1 MLRLFEGVA
10 AEIEEER
17 HPQLGER
24 LPPDAERLATVFQE
38 DDLPVG
44 VADGHDLAIVVD
56 VEKLGARRRVGLSRQ
71 VVHLVVTVDGVAVL
85 PPVER
90 NALGQ
95 LLLDVGAA
103 GGRCEGRQPVFV

>member
-10 AEIEEER
+10 AQVEEER
-17 HPQLGER
+17 HPQFGER
-24 LPPDAERLATVFQE
+24 LPPDAERLAAVFQKH
-38 DDLPVG
+38 DLPVG

-71 VVHLVVTVDGVAVL
+71 VVHLVVAVDGVAVL
-85 PPVER
+85 PAVER
-90 NALGQ
+90 DALGE

-103 GGRCEGRQPVFV
+103 GGRRERRQPVFV